1 MRVHARPHTRTRVL
15 HEYGTDCITCQS
27 KRTDTRSRYPAEPAA
42 ARTKETKMTK
52 MQAVPVQPNAQQ
64 HLHLPSSSS
73 PRSAV
78 EPGRLRPRG
87 KSNLRRTSSPSPNT
101 RAACRSGVRRRPPLQ
116 SLQRAG
122 RGAGVRAREGT
133 GPDSPRSRS
142 HDRLPHHPSGSWPQA
157 STHTGRHRSANTLH
171 RGRPMHRSFAMQ
183 RSHDRA
189 TSQLAHLPTYALSD
203 VGAERALRSARR
215 SSPSSLQ
222 ATRAGESRHAQRA
235 RADGECVGRSSRTD
249 SIFLDGLRRCV

>member
-1 MRVHARPHTRTRVL
+1 VLQPDALAATGSDVVAPPRSSTWKFGIARRNDHHDDLRRL
-15 HEYGTDCITCQS
+15 HRPQLALRE
-27 KRTDTRSRYPAEPAA
+27 
-42 ARTKETKMTK
+42 
-52 MQAVPVQPNAQQ
+52 Q
-64 HLHLPSSSS
+64 HLHSRLHRPTCSERLPDPS
-73 PRSAV
+73 
-78 EPGRLRPRG
+78 L
-87 KSNLRRTSSPSPNT
+87 SPNT

-222 ATRAGESRHAQRA
+222 ATRTGESRHAQRA
-235 RADGECVGRSSRTD
+235 RADGEYVGRSSRTD